1 MSTTSNQITAN
12 GIQIEQYTDIVS
24 DILNGTPSVP
34 GLFAI
39 YGPTINVASN
49 TPDGQWVNLMALSKL
64 DMEQFAL
71 SIYNSF
77 DITQAVGIALDNLAQ
92 ILGLQRLAGTYT
104 QTQVVVTTSQ
114 TVTLN
119 GLNGTATPFTVSD
132 SNGNLYYLLTTSTL
146 ISGVNTLNF
155 QAANIGLVQTIQNTI
170 TVIVT
175 PTAGVLTVNNPSM
188 PYAIG
193 NTQET
198 DAQFRLRCQQ
208 SNSGI
213 ATRKAMAMYAA
224 LSALP
229 GVEQAVVYENV
240 TATTNATGVPPHSIW
255 PIVVGGSTTQIANT
269 IYYYLGDGCGDKGN
283 NSYNI
288 TQIDGSTFTIYYD
301 VATQTNLYIY
311 LNVESLVSG
320 YIDNTALKNWIAN
333 NYILGINQIADITTL
348 TALIKGY
355 NPTLLVTSASV
366 SRDNINFYND
376 IAPMNVASYFV
387 IQASNITITNT

>member
-1 MSTTSNQITAN
+1 MTTQNSITAN

-49 TPDGQWVNLMALSKL
+49 TPDGQWVNMMALSKL
-64 DMEQFAL
+64 DMEQFAV

-77 DITQAVGIALDNLAQ
+77 DITQAVGVALDALAQ
-92 ILGLQRLAGTYT
+92 ILGLSRLAGTYT
-104 QTQVVVTTSQ
+104 QTQVNVTTTQ

-119 GLNGTATPFTVSD
+119 GLNGTSTPFTVSD
-132 SNGNLYYLLTTSTL
+132 SNGNLYYLITTSNL
-146 ISGVNTLNF
+146 INGLNTLNF
-155 QAANIGLVQTIQNTI
+155 QAANIGLVQTVQNTI
-170 TVIVT
+170 TVIAT
-175 PTAGVLTVNNPSM
+175 PTPGVISVNNPNA

-198 DAQFRLRCQQ
+198 DAQFRVRCQQ
-208 SNSGI
+208 SSAGI

-240 TATTNATGVPPHSIW
+240 TATTNGTGVPPHSLW
-255 PIVVGGSTTQIANT
+255 PIVVGGSTTQIAQT
-269 IYYYLGDGCGDKGN
+269 IYFYLGDGCGDKGSTAVN
-283 NSYNI
+283 V
-288 TQIDGSTFTIYYD
+288 TQIDGSMFTVYFD
-301 VATQTNLYIY
+301 FATQTNLYIN
-311 LNVESLVSG
+311 LNVESLVGG
-320 YIDNTALKNWIAN
+320 YINNAALAQWIAT

-348 TALIKGY
+348 TALIKSY
-355 NPTLLVTSASV
+355 NSNLLVTSASV
-366 SRDNINFYND
+366 SIDGSNYYND

-387 IQASNITITNT
+387 INSANVNITNT